1 MKNKI
6 EEFKKYL
13 MNLER
18 SASTIESY
26 VLAVRFFFERYEE
39 LSKENMIDF
48 KQWLMGEYKPKTAAL
63 RCVAMN
69 VFCDYAGRPDCKVK
83 GIKMQKN
90 ASVENVITMR
100 EYKSLLERL
109 AADGKWKVY
118 FIVKFL
124 AGTGCRASELAKLE
138 KSCLSNG
145 EFTLWTKGKIR
156 TIMIPKHLIEESR
169 EYFKTVDS
177 NYLFPN
183 RFGEQITTRGIGC
196 LIKKYGLKYK
206 IREEVLHPHA
216 FRHLFAILFLKE
228 NKNIA
233 LLSDILGH
241 ESLNTTAIYLR
252 LSAAEQK
259 KQLDRT
265 VKW

>member
-1 MKNKI
+1 MENKI

-18 SASTIESY
+18 SASTIKSY

-69 VFCDYAGRPDCKVK
+69 VFCDYAGRPDC
-83 GIKMQKN
+83 
-90 ASVENVITMR
+90 
-100 EYKSLLERL
+100 
-109 AADGKWKVY
+109 
-118 FIVKFL
+118 
-124 AGTGCRASELAKLE
+124 RASELAKLE

-177 NYLFPN
+177 NYLFLN

>member
-1 MKNKI
+1 
-6 EEFKKYL
+6 

-18 SASTIESY
+18 SASTIKSY

-69 VFCDYAGRPDCKVK
+69 VFCDYAGRPDC
-83 GIKMQKN
+83 
-90 ASVENVITMR
+90 
-100 EYKSLLERL
+100 
-109 AADGKWKVY
+109 
-118 FIVKFL
+118 
-124 AGTGCRASELAKLE
+124 RASELAKLE

-177 NYLFPN
+177 NYLFLN

-265 VKW
+265 VKMVGKPCRTPC

>member
-1 MKNKI
+1 MENKI

-90 ASVENVITMR
+90 A
-100 EYKSLLERL
+100 
-109 AADGKWKVY
+109 
-118 FIVKFL
+118 
-124 AGTGCRASELAKLE
+124 
-138 KSCLSNG
+138 
-145 EFTLWTKGKIR
+145 
-156 TIMIPKHLIEESR
+156 
-169 EYFKTVDS
+169 
-177 NYLFPN
+177 
-183 RFGEQITTRGIGC
+183 
-196 LIKKYGLKYK
+196 
-206 IREEVLHPHA
+206 
-216 FRHLFAILFLKE
+216 
-228 NKNIA
+228 
-233 LLSDILGH
+233 
-241 ESLNTTAIYLR
+241 
-252 LSAAEQK
+252 
-259 KQLDRT
+259 
-265 VKW
+265 

>member
-1 MKNKI
+1 MENKI

-18 SASTIESY
+18 SASTIKSY

-69 VFCDYAGRPDCKVK
+69 VFCDYAGRPDC
-83 GIKMQKN
+83 
-90 ASVENVITMR
+90 
-100 EYKSLLERL
+100 
-109 AADGKWKVY
+109 
-118 FIVKFL
+118 
-124 AGTGCRASELAKLE
+124 RASELAKLE

-177 NYLFPN
+177 NYLFLN

-265 VKW
+265 VKMVGKPCRTPC

>member
-1 MKNKI
+1 MENKI

-100 EYKSLLERL
+100 EYKSLLEHPCGGRQVEGL
-109 AADGKWKVY
+109 
-118 FIVKFL
+118 L
-124 AGTGCRASELAKLE
+124 HSEIPGG
-138 KSCLSNG
+138 NG
-145 EFTLWTKGKIR
+145 
-156 TIMIPKHLIEESR
+156 
-169 EYFKTVDS
+169 V
-177 NYLFPN
+177 
-183 RFGEQITTRGIGC
+183 QGIGARETG
-196 LIKKYGLKYK
+196 KKLPFKWGVYALDEGQKPYDYDSEAFDR
-206 IREEVLHPHA
+206 REQGV
-216 FRHLFAILFLKE
+216 F
-228 NKNIA
+228 
-233 LLSDILGH
+233 
-241 ESLNTTAIYLR
+241 
-252 LSAAEQK
+252 
-259 KQLDRT
+259 
-265 VKW
+265 